1 MFFRKFSTYDRAD
14 GVDDIITWQ
23 IVYRCDL
30 CRKFLFVLYYS
41 TSEMINVPKNRMNPE
56 IKILHLSLVNAEN
69 NPNIADVSRIHIG
82 KIRLFLKN
90 LVTPLNQLLL
100 SLNMWLNPFLFIL

>member
-23 IVYRCDL
+23 IVCRCDL

-41 TSEMINVPKNRMNPE
+41 TSEMINVPKNRT
-56 IKILHLSLVNAEN
+56 LTL
-69 NPNIADVSRIHIG
+69 
-82 KIRLFLKN
+82 
-90 LVTPLNQLLL
+90 TYLLIVI
-100 SLNMWLNPFLFIL
+100 FIVLE